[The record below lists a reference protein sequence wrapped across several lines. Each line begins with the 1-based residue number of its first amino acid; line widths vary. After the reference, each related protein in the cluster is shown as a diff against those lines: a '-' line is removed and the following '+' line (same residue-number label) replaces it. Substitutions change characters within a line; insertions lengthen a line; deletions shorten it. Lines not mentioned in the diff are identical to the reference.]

1 MQDLGAFHNFSNFCH
16 ILTTFGSFF
25 SHNFWQ
31 LLASFGNFCHVFAT
45 FSTFWQLGLLL
56 TSFAALSIFGQI
68 LVSFWQLFATFNCQL
83 FGHFLA
89 ILSNLEFWQLVAFD
103 VTISPCYQAILPS
116 CHIFRFS
123 SYHFVIFSSCPLLIH
138 QLVNLSTCQLAI
150 LSNCHL
156 VNLSSCQL
164 VI

>member
-56 TSFAALSIFGQI
+56 TSFATLSIFGQI
-68 LVSFWQLFATFNCQL
+68 LVSFWQLLATFNCQL

-89 ILSNLEFWQLVAFD
+89 ILGNLEFWPLM
-103 VTISPCYQAILPS
+103 
-116 CHIFRFS
+116 S
-123 SYHFVIFSSCPLLIH
+123 SYHHVTKPSYYLEIYSDFHLI
-138 QLVNLSTCQLAI
+138 I
-150 LSNCHL
+150 LSSSDPVL
-156 VNLSSCQL
+156 FLSISL
-164 VI
+164 